1 MSNIR
6 LFFPE
11 NLSLNLTA
19 KLDKSQSHYVN
30 KVMRVK
36 VNETFSLFNE
46 SVEWEAKIKE
56 ISNGIVG
63 FIITKQL
70 RQKENLKEIWLAFSP
85 IKSNYFNFMIQKA
98 TELGVTKFIPVIT
111 DRTIVRKINYERV
124 ENITIEASE
133 QSNRLLIPKV
143 EKIQNLKSFLEKNN
157 NKINIIFGDINTKNQ
172 KLDPKIQKEDK
183 PICIIIGP
191 EGDFTE
197 AEREQILNFKDVQSL
212 KINDNIL
219 RTETAAI
226 SALSIINYFLNL

>member
-11 NLSLNLTA
+11 SLSLNLSS

-70 RQKENLKEIWLAFSP
+70 RQKENSKEIWLAFSP

-133 QSNRLLIPKV
+133 QSNRLLVPKV
-143 EKIQNLKSFLEKNN
+143 EKTQNLKSFLEKNN